1 MAKLP
6 PRRVADVRAIPGFP
20 YVSDEYAMAIGYVA
34 VFWSLAEEF
43 FGPPVEDIIGYSVP
57 AAQGCVVCSHNGS
70 GPAHPLPDPL
80 CPACS
85 AYATEMGR
93 SSWPHRKGPHP

>member
-34 VFWSLAEEF
+34 DEARTN
-43 FGPPVEDIIGYSVP
+43 GPF
-57 AAQGCVVCSHNGS
+57 
-70 GPAHPLPDPL
+70 L
-80 CPACS
+80 
-85 AYATEMGR
+85 
-93 SSWPHRKGPHP
+93 